1 MRHEESEREAV
12 REFIDVLRRIKDI
25 KCMRKDALERMFW
38 EYNNCNV
45 NLFEDRESKIQ
56 KYLPEK
62 IVYPKAFL
70 ASNLGFNRST
80 MDPKYMEILN
90 RFKLGKKSSSGS
102 IRNAVHFE
110 ILKHLIIKYYE
121 KTKNK

>member
-1 MRHEESEREAV
+1 MKHEENEKKVV
-12 REFIDVLRRIKDI
+12 REFISVLRRIRGI
-25 KCMRKDALERMFW
+25 RHMRKHALERMFW

-62 IVYPKAFL
+62 IAYPRAFL

-80 MDPKYMEILN
+80 MDPKYMEVLGM
-90 RFKLGKKSSSGS
+90 FKLGKKSSSGS
-102 IRNAVHFE
+102 IRNALHFE
-110 ILKHLIIKYYE
+110 TLKHLIIKYYD
-121 KTKNK
+121 KIKNK